1 MLMNINEYFNF
12 NNVIIAIIA
21 FFYEIIFM
29 SNILQTPFQIKQ
41 SMEIDR

>member
-1 MLMNINEYFNF
+1 MNINEYFNF

-21 FFYEIIFM
+21 FYYEIILWQIFYK
-29 SNILQTPFQIKQ
+29 PFQIKQ